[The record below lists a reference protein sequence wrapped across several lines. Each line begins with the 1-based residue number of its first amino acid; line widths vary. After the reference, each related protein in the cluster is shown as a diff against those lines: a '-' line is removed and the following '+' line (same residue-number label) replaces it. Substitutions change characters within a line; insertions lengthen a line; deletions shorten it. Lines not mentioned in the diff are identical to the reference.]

1 MHIHVHHG
9 FILGE
14 GGGQG
19 GAFAIPWQTFT
30 PLEIHVVSDLLYTK
44 VYVASSPLEFFN
56 SFFTPLYK
64 ILNAPLYMYMYIY
77 NVYTH
82 ADKNMYRLSTSRIT

>member
-56 SFFTPLYK
+56 SC
-64 ILNAPLYMYMYIY
+64 IAPLVQNSQCTTDYSQPQERE
-77 NVYTH
+77 NRTER
-82 ADKNMYRLSTSRIT
+82 AK